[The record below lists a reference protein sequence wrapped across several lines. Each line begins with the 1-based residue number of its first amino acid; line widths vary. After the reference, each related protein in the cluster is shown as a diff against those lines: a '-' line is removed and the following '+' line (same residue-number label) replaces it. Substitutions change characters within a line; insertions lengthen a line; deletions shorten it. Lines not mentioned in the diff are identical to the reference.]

1 MAKVT
6 IYSTP
11 TCPWCKTAK
20 RLFDQ
25 NGVQYE
31 EKDVAA
37 DLAARQD
44 MVKKSGGLAVPVI
57 DVDGTIIVGYD
68 EPRLKEALKIQKK

>member
-11 TCPWCKTAK
+11 TCPWCKTTK
-20 RLFDQ
+20 KFLQD

-31 EKDVAA
+31 DKDVAS
-37 DLAARQD
+37 DLSARQD
-44 MVKKSGGLAVPVI
+44 MMTKSGQMAVPVV
-57 DVDGTIIVGYD
+57 DVDGRIIVGYD
-68 EPRLKEALKIQKK
+68 EPQLKEALGLQK

>member
-11 TCPWCKTAK
+11 TCPWCKTTK
-20 RLFDQ
+20 RFFDS
-25 NGVQYE
+25 NGVKYE

-44 MVKKSGGLAVPVI
+44 MMRKSGQMAVPVI
-57 DVDGTIIVGYD
+57 DVDGRIIVGYD
-68 EPRLKEALKIQKK
+68 EPHLREALGLKK

>member
-6 IYSTP
+6 IYTTP
-11 TCPWCKTAK
+11 TCPWCKATK
-20 RLFDQ
+20 KFFQD

-44 MVKKSGGLAVPVI
+44 MIQKSGQMAVPVI
-57 DVDGTIIVGYD
+57 DIDGRIIVGYD
-68 EPRLKEALKIQKK
+68 EHQLRDALNLK

>member
-6 IYSTP
+6 VYSTP

-20 RLFDQ
+20 KFLQD

-31 EKDVAA
+31 DKDVAS

-44 MVKKSGGLAVPVI
+44 MTAKSGQMAVPVI
-57 DVDGTIIVGYD
+57 DIDGRIIVGYD
-68 EPRLKEALKIQKK
+68 EPQLREALGLKK

>member
-6 IYSTP
+6 IYSTA
-11 TCPWCKTAK
+11 TCPWCKTTK
-20 RLFDQ
+20 KFFDD

-31 EKDVAA
+31 DKDVGA

-44 MVKKSGGLAVPVI
+44 MITKSGQMAVPVI
-57 DVDGTIIVGYD
+57 DVEGRIIVGYD
-68 EPRLKEALKIQKK
+68 ELQLREALDLKR

>member
-6 IYSTP
+6 IYSTA

-20 RLFDQ
+20 KFFDD

-31 EKDVAA
+31 DKDVGS

-44 MVKKSGGLAVPVI
+44 MITKSGQMAVPVI
-57 DVDGTIIVGYD
+57 DVDGRIIIGYD
-68 EPRLKEALKIQKK
+68 EPQLREALALKR

>member
-11 TCPWCKTAK
+11 TCPWCKTTK
-20 RLFDQ
+20 KFFQD

-31 EKDVAA
+31 DKDVAS

-44 MVKKSGGLAVPVI
+44 MMTKSGQMAVPVTDI
-57 DVDGTIIVGYD
+57 DGRIIVGYD
-68 EPRLKEALKIQKK
+68 EPQLREALSLKK